1 MWMLVGGWFRG
12 PFAEHQCFFNWD
24 HRLGFMQI
32 CLIQTATSGTDMF
45 FDQYGYDIFRI
56 CMDQSDPRKD
66 LQVKSYQHSDK
77 SWWITFLSSGSCHRF
92 LHSGF
97 QPNPWLLVP
106 GAGLTYAEDVA
117 LWRFAAHRIPDCWLR
132 TAGFIGRVFRVFLS
146 LGWGEHW

>member
-1 MWMLVGGWFRG
+1 MLNVCECWLVVDLGDHLRSTNV
-12 PFAEHQCFFNWD
+12 FFNWD

-77 SWWITFLSSGSCHRF
+77 S
-92 LHSGF
+92 
-97 QPNPWLLVP
+97 
-106 GAGLTYAEDVA
+106 
-117 LWRFAAHRIPDCWLR
+117 
-132 TAGFIGRVFRVFLS
+132 
-146 LGWGEHW
+146 